1 MEGLRKKIWNLAWP
15 AIAGNIS
22 QTLLNLVDMMIVG
35 QVSSIALG
43 AVGLGGQISWFMF
56 PIMIAV
62 STGTLA
68 IVARRVGEGKL
79 DEASRVAEQSMYLAF
94 LLGIPVMLFG
104 IFFGDEILK
113 IMGAKEE
120 VLEIGY
126 EYLKVLFL
134 FYPIRFVGFVFFSAL
149 RGAGDT
155 KTPMKLNILM
165 NILNGVFD
173 YLLVFGKLG
182 FPRLGPVGAAWASGI
197 GITVSFLIGILLFL
211 NGKLVIK
218 PVIEW
223 RLHLDIVEKI
233 LRIGIPALLE
243 RGLFSFYNFLYMAI
257 VTRFGKIALSA
268 HQIGL
273 RVESIAYMP
282 AFGFSIATSTL
293 VGQTLG
299 AKKPDEAEKIVKESL
314 KMTTLFMSV
323 MAFILMTIPSILV
336 RPFLSPTDP
345 YYEEVKRLA
354 TIYLIIVGIS
364 EIPLGVIF
372 VLSGALRGAGD
383 TKSPLYVT
391 AISKLF
397 FRIIPSYL
405 LGFGFSLPTLGIE
418 FKGLGVIAAW
428 IGMSVETFISAG
440 LFWIVFKKG
449 KWKKIKI

>member
-1 MEGLRKKIWNLAWP
+1 MSELRRKIWSLAWP

-22 QTLLNLVDMMIVG
+22 QTLLNLVDMMILG
-35 QVSSIALG
+35 HVSAIALG

-79 DEASRVAEQSMYLAF
+79 EEASRVAEQSMYLAF

-104 IFFGDEILK
+104 IFFGDEILR
-113 IMGAKEE
+113 IMGAKGE

-165 NILNGVFD
+165 NVLNGVFD

-197 GITVSFLIGILLFL
+197 GITVSFLIGMLLFL

-233 LRIGIPALLE
+233 LRIGTPALLE

-257 VTRFGKIALSA
+257 VTRFGEIALSA

-282 AFGFSIATSTL
+282 AFGFSIATSAL
-293 VGQTLG
+293 VGQSLG

-314 KMTTLFMSV
+314 KMTTIFMSV
-323 MAFILMTIPSILV
+323 MAFVLMAFPSILV

-354 TIYLIIVGIS
+354 VIYLIIVGIS

-391 AISKLF
+391 AISKLL
-397 FRIIPSYL
+397 FRIMPSYI
-405 LGFGFSLPTLGIE
+405 LGFGVSLPSLGLE

-428 IGMSVETFISAG
+428 IGMSLETFISAG
-440 LFWIVFKKG
+440 LFWIVFRKG
-449 KWKKIKI
+449 RWKKIKI